1 MENKQQKKAVKVV
14 GLLALVALTFYV
26 GFILLV
32 TFR

>member
-1 MENKQQKKAVKVV
+1 MESKQQKKAIKLV
-14 GLLALVALTFYV
+14 GLLAVLALAFYV

>member
-1 MENKQQKKAVKVV
+1 MEKSQQKKAVKVV
-14 GLLALVALTFYV
+14 GLLSLLALAFYV

>member
-1 MENKQQKKAVKVV
+1 MENSKQKKAMKAV
-14 GLLALVALTFYV
+14 GLLALLALTFYV